1 MKWVHVSDI
10 SCLVVHRIII
20 IQSLVVFSGKR
31 PNVVGG
37 FGEAESPS
45 SGQCAVWEHVD
56 ADWRNRKG
64 VEIIF

>member
-1 MKWVHVSDI
+1 M
-10 SCLVVHRIII
+10 
-20 IQSLVVFSGKR
+20 
-31 PNVVGG
+31 VGG